1 MDFAPPALFLLQLLA
16 TPAERLEILHWRAPL
31 VDSGEPTAIVAH
43 SHKDDAGL
51 DQFIF
56 FGTNVNS
63 SSIGP
68 GKRLA
73 SHMVRRC

>member
-1 MDFAPPALFLLQLLA
+1 MDFSPPTLFLLQLLA
-16 TPAERLEILHWRAPL
+16 ASAERLEVLHWRAPL
-31 VDSGEPTAIVAH
+31 VDSGEPTTIVAH
-43 SHKDDAGL
+43 SHKDDAWL

-63 SSIGP
+63 GSVGP

-73 SHMVRRC
+73 SHVVRRC